1 MTAGDPVRTLVIG
14 EALVDAVTEAS
25 GRVVEHVG
33 GSPANVAFGLASLAH
48 PVDLATWI
56 AEDERGR
63 RIEAVCRERGVALT
77 DGSRRARST
86 SVAQATIDASGA
98 ATYVFDLDW
107 QLPPLADLTAYGHV
121 HTGSIAAVLE
131 PGGADVR
138 ATLERARSVG
148 ATVSYDPNAR
158 PSLMGEPPTPA
169 RSSRWRSR
177 TPTSSSSAT
186 RTSRGSAPASPRG
199 GPGGRA
205 TLGPS
210 LVVVTSGGEGAL
222 VRVTSTAE
230 VKAVPAPSV
239 RVVDTVGAGD
249 SFMAGLVSGLL
260 DLGLLGGDT
269 ERQRLRCAPRGRL
282 ACRGPGA
289 AHGALTVSV
298 PARTHRR
305 GATSPAPSER
315 RSGRP
320 AGRHMFHSRHTL
332 GIALRG
338 GQHRLPRTSATAFSV
353 GHGAATRT
361 RPTLTDAVG
370 MT

>member
-56 AEDERGR
+56 AEDDRGR

-86 SVAQATIDASGA
+86 SVAHATIDASGA

-138 ATLERARSVG
+138 AALERARSMG

-158 PSLMGEPPTPA
+158 PSLMGEPADA
-169 RSSRWRSR
+169 RALIEMAVANADVVKLSDEDVEWLCPDERLEDVLAGW
-177 TPTSSSSAT
+177 
-186 RTSRGSAPASPRG
+186 
-199 GPGGRA
+199 A

-210 LVVVTSGGEGAL
+210 LVVVTRGGDGAL

-230 VKAVPAPSV
+230 VQAVPAPSV
-239 RVVDTVGAGD
+239 QVADTVGAGD

-260 DLGLLGGDT
+260 DLGLLGGDM
-269 ERQRLRCAPRGRL
+269 ERQRLQVARL
-282 ACRGPGA
+282 ADVSPAVDRA
-289 AHGALTVSV
+289 LRTSALTVQR
-298 PARTHRR
+298 A
-305 GATSPAPSER
+305 GAHAPSRSDLTR
-315 RSGRP
+315 RRP
-320 AGRHMFHSRHTL
+320 
-332 GIALRG
+332 
-338 GQHRLPRTSATAFSV
+338 
-353 GHGAATRT
+353 
-361 RPTLTDAVG
+361 
-370 MT
+370 